1 MTEKLLTVVTQQMF
15 TDPVYSVPIHS
26 IFSSCLCQSLEIIH
40 LFMIQPDQ
48 YQYHSQ
54 IRATYVLVNL
64 SIHKG
69 IKDSHIRI
77 KSEMLFL
84 KTPIITAAYNNLI
97 TFQVSKQFTWK
108 YTSRTAP
115 QLWKSV
121 TQGYCDPCLCLS
133 ICYFSHYLTTS
144 KDLLSDC
151 IQMGHVIIAPI
162 PRDPDKPQINTHHRS
177 TLMGIYKQH
186 SNTRGNS
193 KTTDQHSWEF
203 INHRSTL
210 MG

>member
-1 MTEKLLTVVTQQMF
+1 MF
-15 TDPVYSVPIHS
+15 SDPVYSIPIHS

-84 KTPIITAAYNNLI
+84 KTPIITAAYNNLM
-97 TFQVSKQFTWK
+97 TFQVSRQFIWDFPK
-108 YTSRTAP
+108 FLKKKWLSGI
-115 QLWKSV
+115 LWS
-121 TQGYCDPCLCLS
+121 LCLS
-133 ICYFSHYLTTS
+133 ICPLCYLHFISPTKPLEQIQS
-144 KDLLSDC
+144 KDMLSDLLYTNWAWEC
-151 IQMGHVIIAPI
+151 TFIILAP
-162 PRDPDKPQINTHHRS
+162 
-177 TLMGIYKQH
+177 
-186 SNTRGNS
+186 
-193 KTTDQHSWEF
+193 W
-203 INHRSTL
+203 
-210 MG
+210 